1 MIKTTHYQI
10 TLYPIKNCQL
20 THTACM
26 QNRHNDDKVSPNRIN
41 NKEVELNQ
49 LEARINNSVALAWRC
64 LVIAVLNL
72 SQHKIRTA
80 TASFGII
87 FAIFLIFLQLG
98 FLQSVKKEAT
108 LLYEYFD
115 FDLAM
120 ISKDYQF
127 LYSPP
132 SFDRIR
138 LTQARSNPEVTD
150 SFNLNVRITSW
161 TNPESQ
167 ITSSLLLLGLDQKP
181 AFITDTA
188 IKKGISALTDQRSI
202 LLDSYSHSDLGARK
216 INDKGEIS
224 NHDVTVSNLFQLGLF
239 FYAEGAAIVNNQHFN
254 YYAKRSSRD
263 TSIGFLRVKPDSD
276 IQKIKSQLNAM
287 LPDDVQLLTKA
298 ELIQQEQ
305 NYFVNTK
312 PIGIIFKAGVFI
324 ALVIG
329 SVILFQVLSAEINNR
344 MREFAT
350 LKAIGFSDSF
360 VYGIGATQTLIF
372 TLLGYIPAL
381 ILANLVF
388 NLVYNLTHLP
398 TMVSFYLMSVV
409 FFLVLGMSLFAGVTT
424 LYKVRRADPVE
435 LF

>member
-1 MIKTTHYQI
+1 
-10 TLYPIKNCQL
+10 L
-20 THTACM
+20 TSIVCR
-26 QNRHNDDKVSPNRIN
+26 QYRHNDGKVSPNKLSR
-41 NKEVELNQ
+41 KEIELNP
-49 LEARINNSVALAWRC
+49 LEARTNNSIALAWRC
-64 LVIAVLNL
+64 VVIAVLNL

-120 ISKDYQF
+120 VSKDYQF
-127 LYSPP
+127 LYAPP

-138 LTQARSNPEVTD
+138 LTQARSNPQVKD

-167 ITSSLLLLGLDQKP
+167 ITSSLLLLGLDHKP
-181 AFITDTA
+181 KFIIDSA
-188 IKKGISALTDQRSI
+188 IKKGIYSLTDRRSV
-202 LLDSYSHSDLGARK
+202 LLDSYSHPDLGARK
-216 INDKGEIS
+216 IHDDGELS
-224 NHDVTVSNLFQLGLF
+224 DHDVKVNALFQLGLF
-239 FYAEGAAIVNNQHFN
+239 FYAEGSAIVNNQHFS
-254 YYAKRSSRD
+254 YYAGRSSRD
-263 TSIGFLRVKPDSD
+263 TSIGFLQLKPGSD
-276 IQKIKSQLNAM
+276 IQKTKSQLSDM
-287 LPDDVQLLTKA
+287 LPDDVQLLTKS

-305 NYFVNTK
+305 DYFVNTK
-312 PIGIIFKAGVFI
+312 PIGIIFKAGVII

-350 LKAIGFSDSF
+350 LKAIGFSDPF
-360 VYGIGATQTLIF
+360 VYGIGAIQTLIF
-372 TLLGYIPAL
+372 TLFGYIPAL
-381 ILANLVF
+381 ILSNLVF
-388 NLVYNLTHLP
+388 NLVYDLTHLP
-398 TMVSFYLMSVV
+398 TMVSFYLMSIV
-409 FFLVLGMSLFAGVTT
+409 FLLVLAMSLFAGITT

>member
-1 MIKTTHYQI
+1 
-10 TLYPIKNCQL
+10 L
-20 THTACM
+20 
-26 QNRHNDDKVSPNRIN
+26 D
-41 NKEVELNQ
+41 Q
-49 LEARINNSVALAWRC
+49 LEARTNNSIALAWRC

-72 SQHKIRTA
+72 NQHKIRTI

-115 FDLAM
+115 FDLAVV
-120 ISKDYQF
+120 SKDYQF

-138 LTQARSNPEVTD
+138 LTQAQSNPQVKD

-161 TNPESQ
+161 TNQESQ
-167 ITSSLLLLGLDQKP
+167 ITSSLLLLGLDHKP
-181 AFITDTA
+181 GFIIDDA
-188 IKKGISALTDQRSI
+188 IKKGIHTLSDRRSV
-202 LLDSYSHSDLGARK
+202 LLDSYSHPDLGARK
-216 INDKGEIS
+216 IHDKGELS
-224 NHDVTVSNLFQLGLF
+224 DHDVKVSALFKLGLF
-239 FYAEGAAIVNNQHFN
+239 FYAEGAAIVNNQHFS
-254 YYAKRSSRD
+254 YYAGRSSRD
-263 TSIGFLRVKPDSD
+263 TSIGFLRLKPGSD
-276 IQKIKSQLNAM
+276 IQQIKSQLTDM
-287 LPDDVQLLTKA
+287 LPGDVQLLTKT

-350 LKAIGFSDSF
+350 LKAIGFSDPF

-372 TLLGYIPAL
+372 MLLGYIPAL
-381 ILANLVF
+381 MLSNLVF
-388 NLVYNLTHLP
+388 NLVYDLTHLP

-409 FFLVLGMSLFAGVTT
+409 FFLVLAMSLFAGITT

>member
-1 MIKTTHYQI
+1 M
-10 TLYPIKNCQL
+10 
-20 THTACM
+20 A
-26 QNRHNDDKVSPNRIN
+26 
-41 NKEVELNQ
+41 
-49 LEARINNSVALAWRC
+49 
-64 LVIAVLNL
+64 IAVSNL
-72 SQHKIRTA
+72 KQHKIRTA
-80 TASFGII
+80 TASFGIV

-120 ISKDYQF
+120 VSKDYQF

-138 LTQARSNPEVTD
+138 LTQARSNPQVSD

-161 TNPESQ
+161 TNPKNQ
-167 ITSSLLLLGLDQKP
+167 ITSSLLLLGLDNKP
-181 AFITDTA
+181 DFINDDS
-188 IKKGISALTDQRSI
+188 IKKSISNLSDRRSI
-202 LLDSYSHSDLGARK
+202 LLDSYSHPDLGSRK
-216 INDKGEIS
+216 ISDKGEIS
-224 NHDVTVSNLFQLGLF
+224 GRDVNVKDLFQLGLF
-239 FYAEGAAIVNNQHFN
+239 FYAEGAAIISNQHFS
-254 YYAKRSSRD
+254 YYANRSSRD
-263 TSIGFLRVKPDSD
+263 TSIGFLHLKPGSD
-276 IQKIKSQLNAM
+276 IQQIKSELIDM
-287 LPDDVQLLTKA
+287 LPPDVQLLTKD

-350 LKAIGFSDSF
+350 LKAIGFSDTF
-360 VYGIGATQTLIF
+360 VYGIGAAQTLIF
-372 TLLGYIPAL
+372 TMLGYIPAL
-381 ILANLVF
+381 ILSNIVF
-388 NLVYNLTHLP
+388 NLVYDLTHLP
-398 TMVSFYLMSVV
+398 TTVSFHLMSIVLL
-409 FFLVLGMSLFAGVTT
+409 LVLAMSFFAGVIT